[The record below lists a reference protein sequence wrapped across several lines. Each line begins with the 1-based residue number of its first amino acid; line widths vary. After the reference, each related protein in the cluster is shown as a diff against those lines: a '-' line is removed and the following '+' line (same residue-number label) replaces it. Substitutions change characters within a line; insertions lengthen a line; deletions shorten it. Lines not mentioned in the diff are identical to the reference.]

1 MPSISPR
8 PSLSSWPPRPT
19 ASHRFPQ
26 GTASISC
33 FACCHAFAT
42 LSNPYP
48 FPAHFCHRCA
58 GQTTAKKL
66 SSFKTTDLSTFFNR
80 VKTRRLAAGH
90 DLVAGVASIIE
101 IRSGEAGSWPLRGF
115 MRGYEGLGSEYEI
128 GTDKAVLAAV
138 AKSIGSWSLHLN
150 CHFQLSQ
157 VRRPWLV
164 TRWPLSRPRGWEYF
178 DLTSCS
184 MLTGQSHESKIVTA
198 EVSLQP

>member
-1 MPSISPR
+1 
-8 PSLSSWPPRPT
+8 
-19 ASHRFPQ
+19 
-26 GTASISC
+26 
-33 FACCHAFAT
+33 
-42 LSNPYP
+42 
-48 FPAHFCHRCA
+48 
-58 GQTTAKKL
+58 
-66 SSFKTTDLSTFFNR
+66 
-80 VKTRRLAAGH
+80 
-90 DLVAGVASIIE
+90 VAGVASIIE
-101 IRSGEAGSWPLRGF
+101 IRSGEGWKLASEGIHE
-115 MRGYEGLGSEYEI
+115 GYEGLGSEYEI